1 MTLTNEP
8 AYSTLMIIAVVLLAF
23 IVSLLSSSMGI
34 VLDNALVPLE
44 AMVLIRKEERGRILS
59 GYVTAKDIIKI
70 TMSKQT

>member
-1 MTLTNEP
+1 
-8 AYSTLMIIAVVLLAF
+8 
-23 IVSLLSSSMGI
+23 MGI
-34 VLDNALVPLE
+34 VLDNALVLLE